1 MDTSGSPLPGR
12 VLSNALRLLVPTV
25 SEIPADYTKFLKK
38 HNGGTPQV
46 RGFSF
51 HHPRRGA
58 QEYWVDEF
66 LGIEDESLI
75 SGTSQ
80 GMLTTLVQY
89 RKFIPAEFIP
99 IGIAVRDDLLL
110 LCIEE
115 RSLCY
120 GEVWLLD
127 WDSVVPRVDQ
137 IGPPDNSLHFVAESF
152 SSFLASLHET
162 D

>member
-1 MDTSGSPLPGR
+1 MESSGSPLPGR
-12 VLSNALRLLVPTV
+12 VLSNALRLLVPMV

-89 RKFIPAEFIP
+89 REFIPVEFIP

-115 RSLCY
+115 RSRCY
-120 GEVWLLD
+120 GEVWLLE
-127 WDSVVPRVDQ
+127 WDSVVRRVDQ

-152 SSFLASLHET
+152 ASFLASLHET
-162 D
+162 G